1 MRNYV
6 KEMEA
11 ITRKKKSLCSGFLLG
26 ISFFVAYSITILT
39 DHTFLS
45 IFCLILSM
53 AFTLPAS
60 SLATY
65 TEEESGII
73 TDLESARELIEIIE
87 GESEKFNDRKANALV
102 SFFHS
107 RKNEMGWR
115 EVADIL
121 EDYDYDEDSLWN
133 DVEKKCERK
142 RLWEKQ

>member
-39 DHTFLS
+39 NHTFLS

-73 TDLESARELIEIIE
+73 TDLESARELIESK
-87 GESEKFNDRKANALV
+87 GEKSNDRKVNALV
-102 SFFHS
+102 SLFRS
-107 RKNEMGWR
+107 RKKEMGWR
-115 EVADIL
+115 EVHEIL
-121 EDYDYDEDSLWN
+121 RDYDYDKDDLWQ
-133 DVEKKCERK
+133 DAEKKYERK
-142 RLWEKQ
+142 RLWEKQSTI